1 MGVIWGS
8 LWDHSGIILGSIWDH
23 FGINL
28 GSFWNDFGM
37 ILGWFWDP
45 PLECDSS
52 ARGAPPRRV
61 FNACVRWAPPPRKK
75 AVGRG
80 AAPGGDYYEMQSRH
94 PTPQA
99 ENPEKIT

>member
-1 MGVIWGS
+1 MIF
-8 LWDHSGIILGSIWDH
+8 LW
-23 FGINL
+23 
-28 GSFWNDFGM
+28 FWNDFGM

-61 FNACVRWAPPPRKK
+61 FNACARWAPPPRKK

-80 AAPGGDYYEMQSRH
+80 AAPGGDYYEMQSTVSKQFH
-94 PTPQA
+94 
-99 ENPEKIT
+99 KIANSPPRAQRDLGMNRNWFMT